1 MKMLKTK
8 IAAKNRKGSAAKK
21 MNKIMDVPEYVK
33 IKVSYKQVVDK

>member
-8 IAAKNRKGSAAKK
+8 IAVMNRQRSAAKK
-21 MNKIMDVPEYVK
+21 MNKIIDVPEYVK